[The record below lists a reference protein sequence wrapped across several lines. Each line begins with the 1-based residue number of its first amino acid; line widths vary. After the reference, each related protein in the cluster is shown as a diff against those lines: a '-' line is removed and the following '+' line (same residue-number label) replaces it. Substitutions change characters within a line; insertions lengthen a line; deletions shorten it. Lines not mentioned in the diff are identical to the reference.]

1 MLLGYTQG
9 DPMDLFL
16 KISVLK
22 ANVCW
27 LAMEDVEEM
36 ICPWKESAAK
46 KKNNSWCPR
55 GFDIQ
60 NSYYVLWITNP
71 PFPPPPRQLRRGEYC
86 PMTTPKL
93 ASNVWTY
100 VCKPGCRCT
109 LQAGNSSISLT
120 ARNRQIFPSN
130 LSKCLKWLQKALF
143 MLFCCF
149 KISCWVPLYT
159 VQWLPILHPRQVSEG
174 RRYSAFQVTG
184 MIEGSFGV
192 WNFWFRDQRFL
203 GRKFWQVIFWVAW
216 FK

>member
-1 MLLGYTQG
+1 MFAG
-9 DPMDLFL
+9 
-16 KISVLK
+16 
-22 ANVCW
+22 W
-27 LAMEDVEEM
+27 
-36 ICPWKESAAK
+36 PWKMWK
-46 KKNNSWCPR
+46 KW
-55 GFDIQ
+55 
-60 NSYYVLWITNP
+60 YVLGRKVLLRKRIIHGVRGDLISRIVTMSYESQTP
-71 PFPPPPRQLRRGEYC
+71 PAPRPRQLRRGEYC

-109 LQAGNSSISLT
+109 LQAGNSSISLA